1 MPFLALRMTTG
12 CHQIVEGGFTNLCYL
27 PMPAGLIVSAKAA
40 SANLSVMNS
49 GDKKEGMT
57 FEQHSSGAN
66 QSSAAFAD

>member
-1 MPFLALRMTTG
+1 MTTR

-49 GDKKEGMT
+49 GDKKKK
-57 FEQHSSGAN
+57 A
-66 QSSAAFAD
+66 